1 MNAKQRRKIYRE
13 RIRRDG
19 VYYVIFRVDGEAIAV
34 VRHANGM
41 NVTFVD
47 SQKKSI
53 IVRLGIGKTH
63 IYTRGR
69 YSGELVSEPEATTLA
84 EFGIPLYCNPRG
96 IINLDIN

>member
-47 SQKKSI
+47 SHNNPLLFAWELGKS
-53 IVRLGIGKTH
+53 TW
-63 IYTRGR
+63 TRGR
-69 YSGELVSEPEATTLA
+69 YSGELVGEPEATTLT
-84 EFGIPLYCNPRG
+84 EFGLPLYSSSRG
-96 IINLDIN
+96 VIKLDID